1 MVGQKGYQKDGK
13 LYSGQVTKKV
23 QAQSYNRGLAERR
36 FEIGKQHDNTSL
48 GGTAWPEVP
57 PPPQTE
63 KMTMR
68 QGRAGWTGQ
77 EGKTGRRGTG
87 RTRRRALQDE
97 DVSQS

>member
-57 PPPQTE
+57 PPPDRE
-63 KMTMR
+63 DDYEAR
-68 QGRAGWTGQ
+68 QGRLDRTGGQDRAEGHGPYKTPSSAG
-77 EGKTGRRGTG
+77 
-87 RTRRRALQDE
+87 
-97 DVSQS
+97 